1 MGFFDA
7 ISHLLNFIA
16 PAAAVA
22 LGVVLAGKVYQRKNP
37 SKHSFVRL
45 FAINF
50 VVCALVL
57 LAGLW
62 FFGRDGK
69 MLTYAALVVAS
80 ATVQWVM
87 LGLWRK

>member
-1 MGFFDA
+1 MGFIDA

-22 LGVVLAGKVYQRKNP
+22 LGVVLAGKVYQRKIP
-37 SKHSFVRL
+37 SRRSFVRL